1 LANEFAAKKTA
12 IEQAI
17 AQVNAEAQPIQ
28 NNLTAVKSKMDQTQ
42 AAIAQLEKQ
51 LAELQAMMAATQE
64 AKNNLA
70 KEMAPQQQALD
81 AVMTRLQQAQAELG
95 GVASQQKL
103 FEESYKK

>member
-1 LANEFAAKKTA
+1 
-12 IEQAI
+12 
-17 AQVNAEAQPIQ
+17 
-28 NNLTAVKSKMDQTQ
+28 
-42 AAIAQLEKQ
+42 
-51 LAELQAMMAATQE
+51 MMVATQE

-95 GVASQQKL
+95 GVSSQQKL

>member
-1 LANEFAAKKTA
+1 LANEFALKKTA

-51 LAELQAMMAATQE
+51 LAELQAMMVATQE

-95 GVASQQKL
+95 GVSAQQKL